1 MPLVSKVLLGVSASV
16 TFRHSVQGH
25 EIPLP
30 APLCFSAFWLHPA
43 PTHFFHCL
51 LGLSWLLYSCLSL
64 CSLTH
69 CNTCQH
75 QTIIT
80 GCWYIRSPRCW
91 HDDRAG
97 LNEDIHCQLSPA
109 RGWRAW
115 QWTQDSQK
123 TRLAKQPPKRD
134 AIKDTFDYKKY
145 FKFLN
150 DKRYHKLRKQRGQ
163 NGGNIFNTSSRQKG
177 KCPSYTKSALQF
189 NKKNRNGPNR

>member
-1 MPLVSKVLLGVSASV
+1 MKFLSRLL
-16 TFRHSVQGH
+16 
-25 EIPLP
+25 
-30 APLCFSAFWLHPA
+30 SAFQPFSY
-43 PTHFFHCL
+43 PSSTHFFHCL

-80 GCWYIRSPRCW
+80 QVLMHIRGPRCW
-91 HDDRAG
+91 HERQTG

-123 TRLAKQPPKRD
+123 TKACQTAPKKRD

-150 DKRYHKLRKQRGQ
+150 DKRYHKLQKAKGRMGE
-163 NGGNIFNTSSRQKG
+163 IF
-177 KCPSYTKSALQF
+177 
-189 NKKNRNGPNR
+189 